1 MNRTQFVWTLTLL
14 LLLSPVLWAKNM
26 KKPVV
31 LHLYGTTD
39 IHGNFFSYDF
49 MTDRNMD
56 GGLARISTYLTQQRE
71 KYGKQNCLL
80 LDNGDILQG
89 QPCVYYSNFVDTSS
103 PLLASEVMNYLGC
116 DVATF
121 GNHDIEAGRK
131 VFTRWQKDAKFPIL
145 GANIL
150 NASDKS
156 NYAKPYVV
164 FERQGIKIAVLGLI
178 TPAIPMWVPEKL
190 WKGLYFEDIIQS
202 AKKWV
207 PVIEKREKPDVL
219 VGVFH
224 TGWGGGSLNG
234 YNENAAKAI
243 ATEVPGFNLIFFGHD
258 HRPNLQT
265 IKNKAGKDV
274 CLLNAGPRGFK
285 VSEATVTCMPQ
296 KFGKYSVSVN
306 GQLVDMKNYPM
317 DEAYLD
323 HFKTYFNNT
332 KNFVHQDIGAADKP
346 VNCIDT
352 FFGPSIVAD
361 LMHNAQFENTDAD
374 ISLISPLTTTQVIPA
389 GKLYVK
395 DIFTIYPYE
404 NMIDVLRMSGQE
416 IKNSLEA
423 SYDLWINTMHS
434 PDDHLIRMRQ
444 VSNGK
449 YDLKNFCSYMV
460 QAAGIMYEVD
470 VTKEKD
476 NRIHILKMSDGRPF
490 DLSRDYKVAINSYL
504 GCGGGSILTTGGGIS
519 LKELPK
525 RILSTSTLDLRH
537 YIIEYVKS
545 LDGKWAV
552 QPRADWR
559 FVPEAMVRHAI
570 QVDRTLLL
578 K

>member
-1 MNRTQFVWTLTLL
+1 MKRTQFAWALVLL
-14 LLLSPVLWAKNM
+14 FLLSPVLWAKGS

-49 MTDRNMD
+49 MTDKDLD
-56 GGLARISTYLTQQRE
+56 GGLARISTYLTRQRE

-116 DVATF
+116 DVTTF
-121 GNHDIEAGRK
+121 GNHDIEAGTK

-164 FERQGIKIAVLGLI
+164 FERQGVKIAVLGLI

-190 WKGLYFEDIIQS
+190 WKGLYFEDIIKS
-202 AKKWV
+202 AKQWV
-207 PVIEKREKPDVL
+207 PVIEKKERPDIL

-224 TGWGGGSLNG
+224 TGWESGSLNG

-243 ATEVPGFNLIFFGHD
+243 ATEVPGFNLIFYGHD

-274 CLLNAGPRGFK
+274 CLLNAGARGFK
-285 VSEATVTCMPQ
+285 VSEATVTCTPLKDG
-296 KFGKYSVSVN
+296 KFGVAVT
-306 GQLVDMKNYPM
+306 GQLVDMKDYAK
-317 DEAYLD
+317 DEAYLT
-323 HFKTYFNNT
+323 HFKKYFDET
-332 KNFVHQDIGAADKP
+332 KAFVHQEIGQADKP
-346 VNCIDT
+346 VECVDA
-352 FFGPSIVAD
+352 FFGPSVVAD
-361 LMHNAQFENTDAD
+361 LMHNAQFSNTDAD

-389 GKLYVK
+389 GKLCVK

-404 NMIDVLRMSGQE
+404 NMIDVLKMSGKE
-416 IKNSLEA
+416 VKNSLEA
-423 SYDLWINTMHS
+423 SYDLWINTMKS
-434 PDDHLIRMRQ
+434 PDGHLLQLRQ
-444 VSNGK
+444 TANGK
-449 YDLKNFCSYMV
+449 YDLKNFCSFMV
-460 QAAGIMYEVD
+460 QAAGIVYEVD
-470 VTKEKD
+470 ATKTKGE
-476 NRIHILKMSDGRPF
+476 RIHILKMSDGRAF
-490 DLSRDYKVAINSYL
+490 DLNKEYKVAINSYV
-504 GCGGGSILTTGGGIS
+504 GCGGGSILTDGGGIP
-519 LKELPK
+519 LNELPK
-525 RILSTSTLDLRH
+525 RILSTSALDLRH
-537 YIIEYVKS
+537 YIVEYVKS
-545 LDGKWAV
+545 LQGKWNV
-552 QPRADWR
+552 RPRADWK
-559 FVPEAMVRHAI
+559 FVPEEMVGKAK
-570 QVDRTLLL
+570 QTDRSLLL